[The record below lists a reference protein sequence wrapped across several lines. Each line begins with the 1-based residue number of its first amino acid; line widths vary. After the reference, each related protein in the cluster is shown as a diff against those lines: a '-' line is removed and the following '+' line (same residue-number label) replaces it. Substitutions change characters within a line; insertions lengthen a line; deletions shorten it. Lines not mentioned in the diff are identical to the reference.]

1 VSATQHILA
10 PRPEPSLV
18 SLVIPVYNEEAVIP
32 LLLDRLAELMASAP
46 FLLEVV
52 FVNDGS
58 SDHSLHLLHQAAQR
72 TSNFRV
78 LALAR
83 NFGHQIAATA
93 GLDAAR
99 GDAVILMDA
108 DLQDPPEIVLDMV
121 KVYREGYDVVA
132 ARRITR
138 EGESVFKRFTA
149 WVFYRIMRAL
159 IYKDLPPDVGD
170 FRLLSRR
177 FLDALGRMRETHRFL
192 RGMTSWLG
200 FPQTT
205 IPFVRAPR
213 AAGETKYPLS
223 KMLRFAWTAAIS
235 FSPLPLRLSF
245 LVGWIL
251 LGFGIFYT
259 VYALVEM
266 ALGRPLVRGW
276 TSLVVVNCLGSGA
289 IMVAIG
295 VLGEYVGR
303 IFEESK
309 GRPLY
314 IVADEYALPSPN
326 RQSSPSQVL

>member
-1 VSATQHILA
+1 MSATQHILA

-18 SLVIPVYNEEAVIP
+18 SLVIPIYNEEAVIP
-32 LLLDRLAELMASAP
+32 LLLDRLAELIAHAP
-46 FLLEVV
+46 FSLEVV

-99 GDAVILMDA
+99 GEAVILMDA
-108 DLQDPPEIVLDMV
+108 DLQDPPEIVPEMV
-121 KVYREGYDVVA
+121 RVYREGYDVVA

-138 EGESVFKRFTA
+138 EGESAFKRFTA
-149 WVFYRIMRAL
+149 WLFYRTMRAL

-205 IPFVRAPR
+205 VPFVRALR
-213 AAGETKYPLS
+213 AAGETKYPLA

-245 LVGWIL
+245 SIGWIL
-251 LGFGIFYT
+251 LGFGICYT
-259 VYALVEM
+259 FYALVEM
-266 ALGRPLVRGW
+266 ALGMPLVRGW
-276 TSLVVVNCLGSGA
+276 MSLVVVNCLGSGA

-314 IVADEYALPSPN
+314 IVADEYALPSPD
-326 RQSSPSQVL
+326 RQASPSQVL